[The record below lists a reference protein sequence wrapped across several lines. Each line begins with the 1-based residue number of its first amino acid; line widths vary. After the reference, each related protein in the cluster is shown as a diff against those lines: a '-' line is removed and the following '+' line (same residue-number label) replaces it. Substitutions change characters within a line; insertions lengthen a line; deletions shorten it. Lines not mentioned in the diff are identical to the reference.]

1 MSAKVL
7 TRINSWLAVLLGAL
21 GFSGCGDHQ
30 NVTVEYGCPYISLE
44 VSGTVTNEAHQPLPD
59 MQVNLAVNGYKLRPV
74 LTDSAGQYAWS
85 SYHGGSDSIDI
96 IVTDPKGV
104 YQSDSV
110 RVPVETKMFEQW
122 RHWQEGESIVHQDF
136 QLKEK

>member
-59 MQVNLAVNGYKLRPV
+59 MQVNMAVNGYKLKPV

-85 SYHGGSDSIDI
+85 SYDGGSDSIDI